1 MDIGEVLTVSVRKF
15 WKFKVFWLFGGL
27 AVIVSAVYLPVS
39 QLTSL
44 PYAQTLFP
52 DLGGGTEE
60 WVFELGFELLSL
72 ALLIAVSL
80 VSIPLFMVGMLGIT
94 VGVVRAE
101 KETTEGFSFM
111 ELLQGI
117 LPFFWRA
124 LGVRLV
130 FTLGMMMFVV
140 IPVTALIF
148 LVGIATMGIGML
160 CLSPLWLLLIPVI
173 YAVYSLMELA
183 ETAVVADD
191 LSVFAAISKTWAL
204 FKANV
209 WIVLLM
215 ALLVYLGIGLLG
227 IFFIFPFIL
236 PTYLPFFS
244 VFMESQFAARNILL
258 LSMACMCIATP
269 FYALAQGVMLALQ
282 KTVWAQTYL
291 ALSRKPAEQASVEV
305 FDVGQTA

>member
-1 MDIGEVLTVSVRKF
+1 M
-15 WKFKVFWLFGGL
+15 FWLFGGL

-44 PYAQTLFP
+44 PYAQTIFP
-52 DLGGGTEE
+52 DFLGGTKE

-101 KETTEGFSFM
+101 QGVADGFSFM
-111 ELLQGI
+111 ELLRGG

-209 WIVLLM
+209 WMVLLM
-215 ALLVYLGIGLLG
+215 ALLVYLGIGLFG
-227 IFFIFPFIL
+227 MFFILPFIL
-236 PTYLPFFS
+236 PLYLPFFS

-282 KTVWAQTYL
+282 KTAWAQTYL
-291 ALSRKPAEQASVEV
+291 ALSRKPAEQAPVEV

>member
-1 MDIGEVLTVSVRKF
+1 M
-15 WKFKVFWLFGGL
+15 LFR
-27 AVIVSAVYLPVS
+27 
-39 QLTSL
+39 SL
-44 PYAQTLFP
+44 SF
-52 DLGGGTEE
+52 
-60 WVFELGFELLSL
+60 

-80 VSIPLFMVGMLGIT
+80 VSIPFFMAGILGIT

-111 ELLQGI
+111 ELLQGM

-124 LGVRLV
+124 LGVRVV
-130 FTLGMMMFVV
+130 FILGMMILG
-140 IPVTALIF
+140 IPLIALTFLLGIF
-148 LVGIATMGIGML
+148 TMGIGLL
-160 CLSPLWLLLIPVI
+160 CLFPLFLLFIPVSYI
-173 YAVYSLMELA
+173 AYSLMELA

-215 ALLVYLGIGLLG
+215 SLLVYLVIGLLG
-227 IFFIFPFIL
+227 IVFILPFIL
-236 PTYLPFFS
+236 PLYLPFFS

-258 LSMACMCIATP
+258 LSMACMCITTP
-269 FYALAQGVMLALQ
+269 FYALAQGIMLALQ
-282 KTVWAQTYL
+282 KTAWAQTYL
-291 ALSRKPAEQASVEV
+291 ALSHKPAEQALVEF